1 MIFTLISA
9 KFQLFTQFQ
18 SYNGQ
23 SFDGQGKIN
32 FARHDQSINGSV
44 ALKKEKTMTSPLLCF
59 VGWDDIQYIQTV
71 GLQLCLGEQEDIFG
85 PN

>member
-1 MIFTLISA
+1 MIFTLITVRI
-9 KFQLFTQFQ
+9 QLFTQFQ
-18 SYNGQ
+18 SFNGQ

-32 FARHDQSINGSV
+32 FAYHDQSINESV
-44 ALKKEKTMTSPLLCF
+44 ALKKEKASPSLCF

-71 GLQLCLGEQEDIFG
+71 GLQLCLGGQEDIFG